1 MKEFVI
7 AVTDSV
13 AADAGEEEGVV
24 PFTLIDE
31 VKDPRTG
38 ETKQVKRVLKAY
50 PPNPNQLAFL
60 MASMGRGQTD
70 QTRFASYINVMLES
84 LRGDDRDYFEHRLLS
99 GDPSEAIPMDKVEE
113 IFMHL
118 TEEWFGRPTESQSD
132 STE

>member
-1 MKEFVI
+1 MKEFIV

-13 AADAGEEEGVV
+13 AEDLGEEEGIVE
-24 PFTLIDE
+24 FTLVDE
-31 VKDPRTG
+31 VKDYKTG
-38 ETKQVKRVLKAY
+38 KTKQVKRVLKAY
-50 PPNPNQLAFL
+50 PPSPNQLAFL

-70 QTRFASYINVMLES
+70 QSRFASYINVMLGS
-84 LRGDDRDYFEHRLLS
+84 LRGEDKDYFENRLLS
-99 GDPSEAIPMDKVEE
+99 GDPKESIPMEMVEQ